1 VQGSWPHIEGMDALH
16 AKNRKMW
23 REAKW
28 FQRFMMGLGWALI
41 LGAVAIGP
49 LPGPGPLV
57 LAPIG
62 MALILK
68 NSIWAKRH
76 YARLTKRHPQ
86 YGDWMH
92 WMLGRSKIKE
102 KPPLPP
108 VKADIMRLFRRDDL
122 DQDMP

>member
-1 VQGSWPHIEGMDALH
+1 MDALH
-16 AKNRKMW
+16 EKNRKIW
-23 REAKW
+23 HKAKW
-28 FQRFMMGLGWALI
+28 FQRIMMGLGWTLI
-41 LGAVAIGP
+41 IGAVAIGP

-76 YARLTKRHPQ
+76 YARLTKKHPQ

-92 WMLGRSKIKE
+92 WMLRRNRIVE
-102 KPPLPP
+102 KPPAPP
-108 VKADIMRLFRRDDL
+108 VKDDIMHLFRRDDVG
-122 DQDMP
+122 QDMP